1 MAGEVVTHAV
11 ETAAHGAA
19 VDLTQVVVLLAA
31 GVIAVPLFKRLGL
44 GSVLGYLV
52 AGLLIGPYGIGLVQD
67 AQSILHLA
75 ELGVVLFL
83 FIVGLEMEP
92 TKLWGLRKQIFGLG
106 AIQVVSCGLLLTGV
120 GILFGFPPTV
130 AFVAGMGFVLTST
143 AIVMQILSER
153 GELQSPHGQKMV
165 SILLLEDLAIV
176 PLLAIV
182 ALLAPGSGE
191 GEDMMSRWIS
201 IGVAAGSVVI
211 VIFAG
216 RWVLNP
222 VFRLLAD
229 AKARE
234 VMTAAA
240 LLVVLG
246 AALIMQL
253 GGLSMAMGA
262 FVAGVLLSTSTFRHQ
277 LEADVEPFRGILLGL
292 FFLAVGMSLDL
303 GVVAANWMVI
313 AGSVLAYMLVKGV
326 AIYGIAR
333 MLKAPHW
340 MALERSVLM
349 AQGGEFAFVLYT
361 TALGDGIFT
370 PELNAIFTATVIVSM
385 ILTPFTIIGLR
396 FFMPKQEQSMEG
408 VEAPEGL
415 SGNVLVIGF
424 GRFGQ
429 IATQP
434 LLARGLTVSIIDN
447 DTEMIRVAGQFGMKV
462 YYGDGTRLDILHA
475 AGAENA
481 DAVLI
486 AVNNKDEATRIA
498 ELVKSEFPLTK
509 VLSRAFDRVHAME
522 LVKLGVDYQIREVFE
537 SALAFGQETIMQLG
551 ASAEEAAEVI
561 AGVRERDQMRFEA
574 QVLGGDVQAARDF
587 MLRNATEQAREAGRT
602 GAPTEPI
609 VPAGNAPVR
618 VQDTGAAGPSHPAH

>member
-1 MAGEVVTHAV
+1 MAGEAVTHAV
-11 ETAAHGAA
+11 DAAAHGG
-19 VDLTQVVVLLAA
+19 VDLTQVVVLLGAA
-31 GVIAVPLFKRLGL
+31 VIAVPLFKRLGL
-44 GSVLGYLV
+44 GSVLGYLS
-52 AGLLIGPYGIGLVQD
+52 AGLLIGPYGLGLVD
-67 AQSILHLA
+67 DVQSILHAA

-92 TKLWGLRKQIFGLG
+92 SKLWGLRKQIFGLG
-106 AIQVVSCGLLLTGV
+106 VIQVATCGALLTGV
-120 GILFGFPPTV
+120 GILMGFAPVV

-143 AIVMQILSER
+143 AIVMQILAER
-153 GELQSPHGQKMV
+153 GELSAPQGQKMV

-176 PLLAIV
+176 PLLALV
-182 ALLAPGSGE
+182 AFLAPGGE
-191 GEDMMSRWIS
+191 EGDAASRWI
-201 IGVAAGSVVI
+201 GVGIAAASVVA
-211 VIFAG
+211 VVFAG

-222 VFRLLAD
+222 FFRLLAD

-234 VMTAAA
+234 IMTAAA

-262 FVAGVLLSTSTFRHQ
+262 FLAGVLLSTSTFRHQ
-277 LEADVEPFRGILLGL
+277 LEADVEPFRGLLLGL

-303 GVVAANWMVI
+303 AVVAANWLTI
-313 AGSVLAYMLVKGV
+313 AIGVVAYMVVKGV
-326 AIYGIAR
+326 AIYVIAR
-333 MLKAPHW
+333 LLKAPHST
-340 MALERSVLM
+340 ALERSVLM

-361 TALGDGIFT
+361 TALSDGIFT
-370 PELNAIFTATVIVSM
+370 PELNAIFTATVIISM
-385 ILTPFTIIGLR
+385 ILTPFSIIALR
-396 FFMPKQEQSMEG
+396 FFQPKHEQSMEG
-408 VEAPEGL
+408 VEEPDGL
-415 SGNVLVIGF
+415 TGNVLVIGF

-551 ASAEEAAEVI
+551 ATADEAAEVI
-561 AGVRERDQMRFEA
+561 EGVRQRDQMRFEA

-609 VPAGNAPVR
+609 VPAGNE
-618 VQDTGAAGPSHPAH
+618 PAKV